1 MSEMSEQQREEKRK
15 YDREAKQR
23 SRAKQKDERM
33 RSMVPLAR
41 NYKIP
46 EEQQKKLSQ
55 YSQDITKAV
64 QADLNLE
71 KLSGTDEYIVDA
83 VACVLFGLE
92 NNFTQIVYEPFGMLV
107 GGWFPDAAA
116 SEAIEHV
123 HRFPSLLQ
131 SRAFADLYSKF
142 LQAVV
147 KWSKKH
153 EHYSTPEF
161 IQEVQAEIG
170 GTYVLRPLPEL
181 LKAEPNKIQEAPSVP
196 SDAEMLEQGRIRL
209 LNQLQTRF
217 RIQDPNV
224 SPDARRYLDGTV

>member
-46 EEQQKKLSQ
+46 EEQQKELSQ
-55 YSQDITKAV
+55 HSHAVTKTVA
-64 QADLNLE
+64 ADLGLE
-71 KLSGTDEYIVDA
+71 KLPGPDAYVIDA

-92 NNFTQIVYEPFGMLV
+92 NNLTQIVYEPSGMLV
-107 GGWFPDAAA
+107 GDWFPDAAA

-131 SRAFADLYSKF
+131 SRTFADLYSKF

-161 IQEVQAEIG
+161 IQELKAEIA
-170 GTYVLRPLPEL
+170 GTYVLPPTPEL
-181 LKAEPNKIQEAPSVP
+181 PKAEPNKIHETPVP
-196 SDAEMLEQGRIRL
+196 RYAETLERGRIQL
-209 LNQLQTRF
+209 LKQLSV
-217 RIQDPNV
+217 QDPNL
-224 SPDARRYLDGTV
+224 SPDARRFLDGTL

>member
-1 MSEMSEQQREEKRK
+1 MKMSDMNPEQREAKRN
-15 YDREAKQR
+15 YDRSAKQR
-23 SRAKQKDERM
+23 SRAKARDAAQALM
-33 RSMVPLAR
+33 IPLAR
-41 NYKIP
+41 DYVMP
-46 EEQQKKLSQ
+46 EQQQSELSQ
-55 YSQDITKAV
+55 YSRDITKAV
-64 QADLNLE
+64 QAELNLE
-71 KLSGTDEYIVDA
+71 KLPGTDEYIVDA

-92 NNFTQIVYEPFGMLV
+92 HQFTQIVHAPFGMVV

-131 SRAFADLYSKF
+131 STTFTDLYSKF

-161 IQEVQAEIG
+161 IQEVQAELA
-170 GTYVLRPLPEL
+170 GTYVLPPLPEL
-181 LKAEPNKIQEAPSVP
+181 QKPEPTPEASVIP

-209 LNQLQTRF
+209 LNQLQPQIH
-217 RIQDPNV
+217 IQDPNL

>member
-1 MSEMSEQQREEKRK
+1 MSEMNEQQREEKRK

-46 EEQQKKLSQ
+46 EEQQKELSQ
-55 YSQDITKAV
+55 HSHAVTKTVA
-64 QADLNLE
+64 ADLGLE
-71 KLSGTDEYIVDA
+71 KLPGPDLYIVEA

-92 NNFTQIVYEPFGMLV
+92 NNFTQIVHAPFGMLV

-131 SRAFADLYSKF
+131 STTFADLYNKF

-147 KWSKKH
+147 KWSKKN
-153 EHYSTPEF
+153 EQCSTPEF
-161 IQEVQAEIG
+161 IQEVQAEIAG
-170 GTYVLRPLPEL
+170 EYVLPQLLELP
-181 LKAEPNKIQEAPSVP
+181 KAEPKPEAPPVP
-196 SDAEMLEQGRIRL
+196 SDAETLKRGRIQL
-209 LNQLQTRF
+209 LNQLSV
-217 RIQDPNV
+217 QDPNL

>member
-1 MSEMSEQQREEKRK
+1 MKPEMTPEQQEQKRQ

-23 SRAKQKDERM
+23 SRAKEKAERL

-55 YSQDITKAV
+55 HSRDITKAV

-71 KLSGTDEYIVDA
+71 KLPGTDEYIVGA

-92 NNFTQIVYEPFGMLV
+92 HQFTQIVHDPCGMLV

-131 SRAFADLYSKF
+131 STTFADLYSKF

-147 KWSKKH
+147 KWSKKN
-153 EHYSTPEF
+153 EQCSTPEF
-161 IQEVQAEIG
+161 IQEVQAEIAG
-170 GTYVLRPLPEL
+170 EYVLPQLLELP
-181 LKAEPNKIQEAPSVP
+181 KAEPKPEAPPVP
-196 SDAEMLEQGRIRL
+196 SDAETLKRGRIQL
-209 LNQLQTRF
+209 LNQLSV
-217 RIQDPNV
+217 QDPNL

>member
-1 MSEMSEQQREEKRK
+1 MSEMKPNEPNEPSEQQREAKRT

-23 SRAKQKDERM
+23 SRAKQKDERL

-55 YSQDITKAV
+55 RSRTVAKIVA
-64 QADLNLE
+64 ADLGLE
-71 KLSGTDEYIVDA
+71 KLSGPDGYIVDA

-131 SRAFADLYSKF
+131 STTFADLYSKF

-161 IQEVQAEIG
+161 IQEVKAEIA
-170 GTYVLRPLPEL
+170 GTYVLRPLPEPET
-181 LKAEPNKIQEAPSVP
+181 KKIPELPSVP
-196 SDAEMLEQGRIRL
+196 SDAVILERGRT
-209 LNQLQTRF
+209 QLFKQLSV
-217 RIQDPNV
+217 DPNLP
-224 SPDARRYLDGTV
+224 PDARR

>member
-1 MSEMSEQQREEKRK
+1 MKLSEMTSEQQEEKRK
-15 YDREAKQR
+15 YDREAKQHQ
-23 SRAKQKDERM
+23 RAKEKTERM
-33 RSMVPLAR
+33 LRIIPNAR
-41 NYKIP
+41 DYRMP
-46 EEQQKKLSQ
+46 EEQQNKLGQ
-55 YSQDITKAV
+55 HTHIVTKTVAAELGV
-64 QADLNLE
+64 E
-71 KLSGTDEYIVDA
+71 KLSDPDQYIA
-83 VACVLFGLE
+83 AGVASVVFGLE
-92 NNFTQIVYEPFGMLV
+92 NQVTQIVYQPNGMLV

-161 IQEVQAEIG
+161 IQEVQAELA
-170 GTYVLRPLPEL
+170 GTYVLPPLPEL
-181 LKAEPNKIQEAPSVP
+181 QKPEPMPEASVIP

-209 LNQLQTRF
+209 LNQLQPQIH
-217 RIQDPNV
+217 IQDPNL

>member
-1 MSEMSEQQREEKRK
+1 MKLSEMNEEQRREYNRESKKRQRE
-15 YDREAKQR
+15 KQR
-23 SRAKQKDERM
+23 QEKEKLTI
-33 RSMVPLAR
+33 PNAR
-41 NYKIP
+41 DYVMP
-46 EEQQKKLSQ
+46 EPQEKELSQ
-55 YSQDITKAV
+55 HSHAV
-64 QADLNLE
+64 AKIVAADLGLE
-71 KLSGTDEYIVDA
+71 KLSGPDGYIVDA

-131 SRAFADLYSKF
+131 STTFAALYNRF

-161 IQEVQAEIG
+161 IQEVEAEIG
-170 GTYVLRPLPEL
+170 GTYVLPPLPEL
-181 LKAEPNKIQEAPSVP
+181 QKPEPMPEASVIP

-209 LNQLQTRF
+209 LNQLQPQF
-217 RIQDPNV
+217 RVQDPNI
-224 SPDARRYLDGTV
+224 SPQARQYLDGTL